1 MRTIPTPVH
10 FRCVLPLF
18 LQLVLF
24 FVAPTTV
31 AAVPLSPSPTIS
43 SDVIAVSG
51 TTTSASYTSTDASLP
66 TSSTKTKEITVAVA
80 FTSEKIT
87 YPWQSDAKSAVRKL
101 LNLALEACSETGHS
115 EGSGGKPKN
124 KLDISWGKLYAA
136 APPEFTFKVQ
146 VQNWPG
152 RTGPKWLWGLKSSEF
167 SGTLRLVPS
176 VRCPGCHLTKKRF
189 NIVFGILNDE
199 SNTRLVTVMNDEVTL
214 LNGSENDD
222 VPLISLPPP
231 AFVKA
236 GKYSGAE
243 TGESSNTE
251 SLGKGREKGLTS
263 SRPAAVT
270 RKKGDLETVKESD
283 ESDVKGKGKATE

>member
-10 FRCVLPLF
+10 CVLPLF

-51 TTTSASYTSTDASLP
+51 TTTSASYTSTDTSLP
-66 TSSTKTKEITVAVA
+66 TSSTKIKEITAAVA

-87 YPWQSDAKSAVRKL
+87 YPWQSDAKSAVRRI

-176 VRCPGCHLTKKRF
+176 
-189 NIVFGILNDE
+189 
-199 SNTRLVTVMNDEVTL
+199 
-214 LNGSENDD
+214 GSENDD
-222 VPLISLPPP
+222 VPLLSLPPP

-251 SLGKGREKGLTS
+251 SSGKGREKGLTS

-283 ESDVKGKGKATE
+283 ESDVKGKGKGKATE